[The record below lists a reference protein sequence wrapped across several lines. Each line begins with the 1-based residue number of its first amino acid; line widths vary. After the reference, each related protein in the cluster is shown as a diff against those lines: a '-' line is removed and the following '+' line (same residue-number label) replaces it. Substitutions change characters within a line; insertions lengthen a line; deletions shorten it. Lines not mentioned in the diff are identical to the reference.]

1 MAPQPRS
8 SGECIVST
16 EPFNPGYYTEHELN
30 SFGFKHVGRQVMV
43 AKNCTIIGLHNITLG
58 DHVRID
64 GFSTLVAAGD
74 GYLTLGSY
82 IHIGGYCAVLAGAGV
97 EMEDFSGLSQGVKI
111 YSKSDDYSG
120 EFMTNPTVPAHLTG
134 VTSGKVVL
142 GRHVIVGSQSIIMPG
157 LTLAEGT
164 AVGANSLITR
174 DTEAWSIY
182 FGSPAKKINSRQ
194 RNPLELEKQIT
205 RPNG

>member
-1 MAPQPRS
+1 
-8 SGECIVST
+8 
-16 EPFNPGYYTEHELN
+16 
-30 SFGFKHVGRQVMV
+30 MV

-64 GFSTLVAAGD
+64 GFSTLVAAGE

-97 EMEDFSGLSQGVKI
+97 EMQDFSGLSHGVKI

-174 DTEAWSIY
+174 DTDAWSIY
-182 FGSPAKKINSRQ
+182 FGSPAKRINSRQ
-194 RNPLELEKQIT
+194 QNPLELEKQIT
-205 RPNG
+205 SPDS